1 MDPVVFV
8 KFFLVGYL
16 ENIINDRKLVPH
28 CSMRMEKLHFV
39 FLDLKIMIYR
49 FLIKCGKS
57 RCRFFIN

>member
-1 MDPVVFV
+1 M
-8 KFFLVGYL
+8 GYL